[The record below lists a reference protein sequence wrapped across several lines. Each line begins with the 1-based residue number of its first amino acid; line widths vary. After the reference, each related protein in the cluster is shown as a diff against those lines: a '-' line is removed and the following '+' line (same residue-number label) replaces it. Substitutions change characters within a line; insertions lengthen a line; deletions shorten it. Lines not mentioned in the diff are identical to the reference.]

1 MNKARRKIINENKE
15 KLSKIKDDL
24 SDVLLDE
31 EMALDN
37 TMEYFPDAER
47 TQAMEEA
54 VDILTDVVDS
64 LDEVI
69 DKLDEIE

>member
-15 KLSKIKDDL
+15 MLSKIKDDL
-24 SDVLLDE
+24 SDVLSDE

-37 TMEYFPDAER
+37 AIEYFPDAER

-54 VDILTDVVDS
+54 VDILTDAVDS